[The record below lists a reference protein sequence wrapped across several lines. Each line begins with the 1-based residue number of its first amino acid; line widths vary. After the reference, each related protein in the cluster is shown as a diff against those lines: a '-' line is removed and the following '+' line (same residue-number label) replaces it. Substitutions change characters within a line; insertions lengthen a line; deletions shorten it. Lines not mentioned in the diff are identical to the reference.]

1 LALAELLTARPN
13 FLLLDEPTNHMDV
26 PAKETLESAFQ
37 SYRGTILFV
46 SHDRYFISQ
55 VADAILLLE
64 DGKVMYYP
72 FGYEHYL
79 KKREAAEGGNL
90 PAMMRAQDQ
99 ALVEGLR
106 AVPKGERRFVREIST
121 EEAYLEWQLR
131 LRTEQ
136 MQESREQ
143 VERLSSR
150 RDELLEQMLWS
161 EELDGVC
168 EELRQAEETW
178 TEKCLA
184 WMEIFEEKNERP

>member
-1 LALAELLTARPN
+1 
-13 FLLLDEPTNHMDV
+13 V
-26 PAKETLESAFQ
+26 
-37 SYRGTILFV
+37 
-46 SHDRYFISQ
+46 
-55 VADAILLLE
+55 
-64 DGKVMYYP
+64 
-72 FGYEHYL
+72 
-79 KKREAAEGGNL
+79 AEGGNL

-121 EEAYLEWQLR
+121 EEAYLDWQLR

-150 RDELLEQMLWS
+150 RDELLGQMLWS
-161 EELDGVC
+161 EELDGVF

-184 WMEIFEEKNERP
+184 WMEIFEEIYDCHASSEKVWETFSSGLDASEEDENSEKENPEDIQNIEDTMEKKPIEKNSIDADPAEKDISVSAEDE